1 MTVLIKEMD
10 GIPDM
15 ECEVT
20 IASELKVFRSLS
32 DLVDHVPSFLYLD
45 KNGISISYFVDK
57 KEVKSTRNLEIFKR
71 EFQCKTFGDLY
82 YIVNEQSGMPSI
94 ENYEK
99 LLAIPSVVVN
109 YKYLQDAVHHIIFN
123 FSRKD
128 LERFS
133 ELILELKGLLPG
145 FSIAY
150 LGENRGISR
159 TLDIMKKVP
168 GLSYS
173 SMKLEYDPEKI
184 GGIMAYR
191 WIRKI
196 RYNTPHSVTDAFYKF
211 EDKIP
216 RIDGLNVVSEKHN
229 LAQLKTHGDEMLNT
243 IDYLEPV
250 IMECQKNEDGVM
262 YFDSIVMTSF
272 YNNYLKNVMADLKS
286 LGEGNVEVRKAGPL
300 GEFLGYSVD

>member
-1 MTVLIKEMD
+1 MSVLVKEMD

-15 ECEVT
+15 ECEAT
-20 IASELKVFRSLS
+20 IVSELKVFRSLS
-32 DLVDHVPSFLYLD
+32 DLVDHVPSFLYID
-45 KNGISISYFVDK
+45 KNGVSISYFIDK
-57 KEVKSTRNLEIFKR
+57 KEVKSARNLEIFKR
-71 EFQCKTFGDLY
+71 EFQCRSFGDLS
-82 YIVNEQSGMPSI
+82 YIVNEQAGMPSI
-94 ENYEK
+94 QNYEK
-99 LLAIPSVVVN
+99 LLAIPSVVLN
-109 YKYLQDAVHHIIFN
+109 YKYLEDGVHHIIFN

-133 ELILELKGLLPG
+133 ELIMELKELLPG

-173 SMKLEYDPEKI
+173 SMKLEYDPGKI
-184 GGIMAYR
+184 GGIMKYK

-216 RIDGLNVVSEKHN
+216 KIEGLNVVSEKHN
-229 LAQLKTHGDEMLNT
+229 LAQLNTHGDEMLNK

-250 IMECQKNEDGVM
+250 IMECQKNEVGVM

-286 LGEGNVEVRKAGPL
+286 IGEGNVEVRKAGPL

>member
-1 MTVLIKEMD
+1 MNVLVKEMD

-15 ECEVT
+15 ECEAT

-32 DLVDHVPSFLYLD
+32 DLMDHIPSFLYLD
-45 KNGISISYFVDK
+45 KSGISISYFVDK
-57 KEVKSTRNLEIFKR
+57 KEVKSMRNLEIFNR
-71 EFQCKTFGDLY
+71 EFQCRTSGDLY
-82 YIVNEQSGMPSI
+82 YIVNKEVGMPSI
-94 ENYEK
+94 ENYER

-109 YKYLQDAVHHIIFN
+109 YKYLHDGVHHIIFN
-123 FSRKD
+123 FARKD

-133 ELILELKGLLPG
+133 ELILQLKENLPG

-159 TLDIMKKVP
+159 TLDIMKNVP
-168 GLSYS
+168 GLYYS
-173 SMKLEYDPEKI
+173 SMKLEYDPKKL
-184 GGIMAYR
+184 GGIMDYK

-196 RYNTPHSVTDAFYKF
+196 RYNTPHNVTDAFYKF

-216 RIDGLNVVSEKHN
+216 KIDGISVISEKHN
-229 LAQLKTHGDEMLNT
+229 LAQLKTHGDEMAVS

-250 IMECQKNEDGVM
+250 IMECQKNDDGVM

-272 YNNYLKNVMADLKS
+272 YSNYLRNVMADVKA
-286 LGEGNVEVRKAGPL
+286 LGMGNVEVRKAGPL
-300 GEFLGYSVD
+300 GEFLGYSID